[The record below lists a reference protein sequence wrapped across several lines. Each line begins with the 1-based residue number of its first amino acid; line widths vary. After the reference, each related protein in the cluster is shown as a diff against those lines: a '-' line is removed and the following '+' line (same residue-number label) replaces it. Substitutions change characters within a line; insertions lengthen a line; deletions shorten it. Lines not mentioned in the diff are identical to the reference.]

1 MNELTTTFLVVDDH
15 PLIREGISNSL
26 NSLGDV
32 SITLAGS
39 KAEAIAS
46 ITHSPPDVIILDLNL
61 PDGNGFEVL
70 TWVKSINP
78 DTVVIILTF
87 NAQPVNLRAAMI
99 AGANAYIL
107 KSAPLSEVK
116 AAVIQC
122 LNSPKYFLSKNIDLV
137 LRSTEAKLTPRELQ
151 VLTHLA
157 SSAPYLEISRALY
170 ISMPT
175 LKSHVASIFA
185 KLGVNSRMAATNKAR
200 AEGLV

>member
-1 MNELTTTFLVVDDH
+1 MNEPTTTFLVVDDH

-26 NSLGDV
+26 TSLGDA

-39 KAEAIAS
+39 MAEAIAS

-78 DTVVIILTF
+78 ETVVIILTF

-122 LNSPKYFLSKNIDLV
+122 LNSPKYFLSENIDLV

-185 KLGVNSRMAATNKAR
+185 KLEVNSRMAATNKAR
-200 AEGLV
+200 SEGLV

>member
-1 MNELTTTFLVVDDH
+1 MNEPTTTFLVVDDH

-26 NSLGDV
+26 TSLGDA

-39 KAEAIAS
+39 MAEAIAS

-78 DTVVIILTF
+78 ETVVIILTF

-185 KLGVNSRMAATNKAR
+185 KLEVNSRMAATNKAR
-200 AEGLV
+200 SEGLV

>member
-1 MNELTTTFLVVDDH
+1 MIEPTTTFLVVDDH

-26 NSLGDV
+26 TSLGDA

-39 KAEAIAS
+39 MAEAIAS

-78 DTVVIILTF
+78 ETVVIILTF

-185 KLGVNSRMAATNKAR
+185 KLEVNSRMAATNKAR
-200 AEGLV
+200 SEGLV